1 MIEGFVHLV
10 AGFLN
15 VFFHPFLRPV
25 EEISVADSGIF
36 DRECKSLREFQ
47 EFRQMLCALGDAS

>member
-1 MIEGFVHLV
+1 MIEGLVHLV
-10 AGFLN
+10 DGFLN
-15 VFFHPFLRPV
+15 VFLHPFLRPV

-47 EFRQMLCALGDAS
+47 EFR